1 VFKGFREFI
10 LRGNVIDLA
19 VGIVIGAA
27 FGKVIDAFVAAFLT
41 PLITLITLITGGA
54 GAGGKWT
61 VNDVDFPYGTFISAL
76 ITFLLTAL
84 ALYYLVVVPANAY
97 ARRRGRTAEDEASDE
112 VRLLTEIRDRLPS
125 R

>member
-27 FGKVIDAFVAAFLT
+27 FGKVIDSFVAAFLT
-41 PLITLITLITGGA
+41 PLITLITGGRTT
-54 GAGGKWT
+54 GGKWT
-61 VNDVDFPYGTFISAL
+61 VNGVDFNYGTFIAAL
-76 ITFLLTAL
+76 ITFVLTAL
-84 ALYYLVVVPANAY
+84 ALYYCVVVPANAY
-97 ARRRGRTAEDEASDE
+97 ARRRGKLADEEASDE

>member
-41 PLITLITLITGGA
+41 PLIQLITGGREH
-54 GAGGKWT
+54 GGKWT
-61 VNDVDFPYGTFISAL
+61 VNGVDFTYGAFISAL

-84 ALYYLVVVPANAY
+84 ALYYLVIVPANAY
-97 ARRRGRTAEDEASDE
+97 ARRRGQADEDSDE